1 MTART
6 ASATPRAALA
16 LAVVLALVPLAVP
29 PAAAQDA
36 DENGADTDE
45 ALPEGVMAVVNGR
58 TIPTIALENI
68 VRQIEAQGAAQG
80 EPGERNGGP
89 PDRERILGELIDL
102 EILTQEAEKLGLDEQ
117 PEIAAALQL
126 QYVRTMAN
134 AYLAETGDAMEITEE
149 ELRAEY
155 ERQTAGL
162 ANDEYRASHV
172 LLESEA
178 DAQAVIDALA
188 DGADFETLAEERS
201 SDPSGANGGDLG
213 WFRADAMVP
222 EFAEALTAMEVGE
235 TSDAPV
241 RSEFGWHVIRLDE
254 ERGAA
259 LPDFEAVRPG
269 LENLVLR
276 DRLAAKVEA
285 LRESADIRR

>member
-16 LAVVLALVPLAVP
+16 LAVALAVAPLAVAP
-29 PAAAQDA
+29 VSAQDA
-36 DENGADTDE
+36 DGDGTAE
-45 ALPEGVMAVVNGR
+45 ALPEGVLAIVNGR
-58 TIPTIALENI
+58 AIPAIALENI
-68 VRQIEAQGAAQG
+68 VRQIEAQGAARG
-80 EPGERNGGP
+80 ENGGP

-102 EILTQEAEKLGLDEQ
+102 EILAQEAEKLALDEQ
-117 PEIAAALQL
+117 PEIAAALKL

-134 AYLAETGDAMEITEE
+134 AYLAETGDAMEIGED

-162 ANDEYRASHV
+162 ENAEYRASHV

-178 DAQAVIDALA
+178 DARAVIDALA
-188 DGADFETLAEERS
+188 DGADFETLAKERS
-201 SDPSGANGGDLG
+201 VDPSGANGGDLG
-213 WFRADAMVP
+213 WFQADAMVP
-222 EFAEALTAMEVGE
+222 EFVEALTAMAVGG
-235 TSDAPV
+235 TSEAPV

-254 ERGAA
+254 TRGAA

-276 DRLAAKVEA
+276 DRLAARVEA
-285 LRESADIRR
+285 LRESADVRR